1 MSHRGKPGNILEEIV
16 AHKRREIQE
25 AKRRKP
31 LSVVKR
37 EAVHADPPRSLT
49 RNITDPHG
57 PPHRI
62 LAELKRASPSKGVL
76 REDLDPVDWAKRCA
90 RAGAIGLSVLTDAR
104 FFKGS
109 LDDLSRARREVGLP
123 LLRKDF
129 LIDPY
134 QVHEARASGAD
145 AVLLVVRIL
154 EEGRFGDL
162 LAETADAGM
171 EALVEVHDERDLDRA
186 LARGARLLGINN
198 RDLSRFAVDL
208 SVTSRLLLRI
218 PAEVV
223 VVSASGIRSGEQ
235 IRSLESEGVRAFL
248 VGESLMTAADP
259 EAKLREL
266 VTFHA

>member
-1 MSHRGKPGNILEEIV
+1 MRDSGSQGNILEEIV
-16 AHKRREIQE
+16 AHKRLEIQD

-31 LSVVKR
+31 LAAVR
-37 EAVHADPPRSLT
+37 QEALHADPARSLI
-49 RNITDPHG
+49 RSITDPHG

-62 LAELKRASPSKGVL
+62 LAELKRASPSRGIL

-104 FFKGS
+104 FFNGS
-109 LDDLSRARREVGLP
+109 LDDLSRIRREVGLP

-145 AVLLVVRIL
+145 AVLLIVRIL
-154 EEGRFGDL
+154 EEVQLGDL
-162 LAETADAGM
+162 LAQAGDAGM
-171 EALVEVHDERDLDRA
+171 EALIEVHDERDLDRA
-186 LARGARLLGINN
+186 LALGARLLAINN

-208 SVTSRLLLRI
+208 SVTRRLMPRI

-223 VVSASGIRSGEQ
+223 VVSASGIRSREQ
-235 IRSLESEGVRAFL
+235 IRSLEAEGVRAFL
-248 VGESLMTAADP
+248 VGESLMTTPDP

-266 VTFHA
+266 VT